1 MIYSYS
7 SLASTLRAHCDN
19 AEHRIWICSPFIG
32 GEKDILRIIGG
43 SWRRSDIDFK
53 VITDI
58 ETGFIRQDTFDEF
71 NSNHPRS
78 IKSLKGLHAKVYIVD
93 DWCLV
98 SSANLTGTAFSKRY
112 EIGTDDVSVIDVES
126 FYNALWDNKKSE
138 VIESWRKGKKQ
149 SQIEFEDGPVSYDRL
164 TNLPAYSAETDKMDK
179 TDKYLARCSR
189 YIDFANIYSEVTGRC
204 QDMASDGFTLLQEV
218 DYLFNYLE
226 HVCEACV
233 SKDLNEVK
241 PRKKSSQRALIKK
254 YFKEISL
261 YYKQD
266 RENAR
271 RRVESAD
278 LVKELTAP
286 SRIMAL
292 SKEEVRKVLDTFNC
306 FGLGTDMHGHASKF
320 IEENKLDEIRL
331 HWDNLLNKGDI
342 TDAKVKECCELRHCG
357 DSSVSELI
365 AWRFP
370 DKYPI
375 MNTCSKKGL
384 WFFGIEG

>member
-32 GEKDILRIIGG
+32 GGKDILRIIGG

-112 EIGTDDVSVIDVES
+112 EIGTDDVSLVEVES
-126 FYNALWDNKKSE
+126 FYKALWDNKKSE
-138 VIESWRKGKKQ
+138 VVESWRKGKKQ

-164 TNLPAYSAETDKMDK
+164 TSLPTYSAETDKMDK
-179 TDKYLARCSR
+179 YLAQCSR
-189 YIDFANIYSEVTGRC
+189 YIDFANIYSTVTGRC
-204 QDMASDGFTLLQEV
+204 QDMVSDGFTLLQEV

-226 HVCEACV
+226 HESEACV
-233 SKDLNEVK
+233 SKDL
-241 PRKKSSQRALIKK
+241 KKVQRRENSFQRALIKK
-254 YFKEISL
+254 YFKEMSQH
-261 YYKQD
+261 YKQD
-266 RENAR
+266 REHAL
-271 RRVESAD
+271 RRVRNAK
-278 LVKELTAP
+278 LVKKFTSP

-292 SKEEVRKVLDTFNC
+292 SKEEVRQVLDTFNC

-320 IEENKLDEIRL
+320 IEENKLDDIRS

-342 TDAKVKECCELRHCG
+342 TATKVKECCDLRHFG

-370 DKYPI
+370 DDYPI